1 MCTTSVEC
9 KIVISAMLK
18 VMNGMDPDIISENL
32 GWVLVKSWLGC
43 VEVGCIGM
51 WVDHGETLSCD

>member
-1 MCTTSVEC
+1 
-9 KIVISAMLK
+9 MLK

-51 WVDHGETLSCD
+51 WVDHGETPSCD